1 MPKKLVTDA
10 MRANLDNRAIPD
22 LLAGGPSVGALM
34 ELCEQNYQLV
44 LSLASD
50 LKQMTGLF
58 RSHLHNSAPL
68 HLEVLEQTHYTTLIR
83 LTHFFAHDGKPD
95 ADPDIQLRLYH
106 DAHQTEVVSLK
117 QSILPLE
124 GLYHHPGL
132 EQKWRANQFVSRWL
146 QFCLLQGHGFGQP
159 ELSEHRVV
167 EPVSE
172 ILA

>member
-1 MPKKLVTDA
+1 
-10 MRANLDNRAIPD
+10 MRANLDNRALPD
-22 LLAGGPSVGALM
+22 LLAGGPNVGALM
-34 ELCEQNYQLV
+34 ELCEQNYRLV

-50 LKQMTGLF
+50 LTRMTGLH

-68 HLEVLEQTHYTTLIR
+68 HLDVLEQTHYTTLVR

-106 DAHQTEVVSLK
+106 DARQTEVVSLK

-124 GLYHHPGL
+124 GLYQHPGL

-146 QFCLLQGHGFGQP
+146 QFCLLQGHGFGVREPNRHQAVKPVP
-159 ELSEHRVV
+159 EL
-167 EPVSE
+167 
-172 ILA
+172 LA